1 MPAKPGGWAGY
12 VLICGATWRRLT
24 GCGKGNA
31 GTMAGIERHAGRLG
45 ASYTIV
51 GPLPS
56 AHADMPFV
64 LRVAVRNTGAETWP
78 HRGAHPVT
86 LSYHWLDTRERVV
99 DFEGV
104 RALLP
109 APLRPGETAEL
120 LLQVEPPP
128 RPGEYLL
135 ALDMVE
141 EGVNWFSLQGVAPS
155 TIAMTVAPGQDD
167 APRACIVN
175 GNCVVNDALG
185 NHVLNQLRFFQSRGY
200 RALVLVEHL
209 DERQP
214 PEVAR
219 HIVRVSIE
227 DLRAGP
233 VNPQR
238 RRAVELFASAD
249 VYVFN
254 YSAYYPL
261 VEAIRLVGHGATIFD
276 YHGVTPPRLWEG
288 DDIEALVE
296 GQRQIQLASYADY
309 AIAHSSFTRDE
320 LLRSGAV
327 DAARVYQLPYV
338 VPLERFRP
346 APREATLA
354 ARYGLAAEQP
364 VLLYVGRMA
373 ANKRILDLIRALA
386 HIRERLP
393 DTVLLLV
400 GDTSFPPHARVVAQ
414 ARQLAETL
422 EVVDAV
428 IFAGQVPDNELAAH
442 YQLADIFVTAS
453 IHEGFCIP
461 VIEAMAC
468 GRPVVG
474 AHATALP
481 ETIGPGGLTFTPED
495 PADLAAKV
503 IALLES
509 RMDERRRADAAQS
522 IGRRG

>member
-1 MPAKPGGWAGY
+1 
-12 VLICGATWRRLT
+12 
-24 GCGKGNA
+24 
-31 GTMAGIERHAGRLG
+31 MAGIDRHAGRLG
-45 ASYTIV
+45 ASYAVV
-51 GPLPS
+51 GPLPP
-56 AHADMPFV
+56 ARADMPLL

-86 LSYHWLDTRERVV
+86 LSYHWLDTRGQVV

-155 TIAMTVAPGQDD
+155 TVAITVAPGQDD

-185 NHVLNQLRFFQSRGY
+185 NHVLSQLRFFQSRGY

-214 PEVAR
+214 PEVGQ
-219 HIVRVSIE
+219 HIVRVSLA
-227 DLRAGP
+227 DLQGSPA
-233 VNPQR
+233 NPQR
-238 RRAVELFASAD
+238 RRAVEHFASAD

-276 YHGVTPPRLWEG
+276 YHGVTPPRMWEG
-288 DDIEALVE
+288 DDTEALVE
-296 GQRQIQLASYADY
+296 GQRQLQLARYADY

-338 VPLERFRP
+338 VPLERFEPGSRS
-346 APREATLA
+346 AALA

-386 HIRERLP
+386 QVRERLP

-400 GDTSFPPHARVVAQ
+400 GDTTFPPHARVAAQ
-414 ARQLAETL
+414 ARGLAETL
-422 EVVDAV
+422 GVADAV
-428 IFAGQVPDNELAAH
+428 IFAGQVPDDELAAH

-468 GRPVVG
+468 GRPVIG

-481 ETIGPGGLTFTPED
+481 ETIGPAGLTFAPQD
-495 PADLAAKV
+495 PADLAAKA

-509 RMDERRRADAAQS
+509 RMDDRRRADAPLP
-522 IGRRG
+522 IGACG